1 MRASPTAVRLL
12 GPIGAARDDH
22 EIHLGPSRER
32 ECFAALVLRRGAPVL
47 VDQLIEDLW
56 GAEPPASAVNVV
68 HTYVS
73 RLRGRLVAPE
83 SRDHA
88 LVRSLHPGYSVA
100 PDAIEL
106 DVDEFESERRTG
118 MALLWAGHLHQA
130 HEALRRAIDQWSGA
144 IALHG
149 AIGPLASRERGR
161 LAEHYL
167 DAVEHCIALQ
177 MKEGHGLDTIAE
189 LATLIGKHPFRER
202 LWMLF
207 MLALAIADRRGEA
220 LMAYHDLRRRLNDD
234 LGINPS
240 QRVQNL
246 FGDLIAEKPPGEV
259 WDAHFRLTTQH
270 R

>member
-12 GPIGAARDDH
+12 GPIGAARDGR

-32 ECFAALVLRRGAPVL
+32 ECFAALVLRCGAPVL
-47 VDQLIEDLW
+47 VEQLIDDLW
-56 GAEPPASAVNVV
+56 DAEPPASAVNVV

-88 LVRSLHPGYSVA
+88 LVRSLHPGYSIA
-100 PDAIEL
+100 PDAVEL
-106 DVDEFESERRTG
+106 DVHEFESERRSG
-118 MALLWAGHLHQA
+118 MALLWAGHLDQA
-130 HEALRRAIDQWSGA
+130 HEALRRAIDHWSGT

-149 AIGPLASRERGR
+149 AVGPLACRERQR
-161 LAEHYL
+161 LTEHYL
-167 DAVEHCIALQ
+167 DAVEHCLALQ
-177 MKEGHGLDTIAE
+177 MKEGRGLDTIAE
-189 LATLIGKHPFRER
+189 LTALVGKHPFRER

-207 MLALAIADRRGEA
+207 MLALAVADRRGEA
-220 LMAYHDLRRRLNDD
+220 LIAYHDLRRRLNED

-240 QRVQNL
+240 QRVQRL
-246 FGDLIAEKPPGEV
+246 FGDLVSEKPPGEV
-259 WDAHFRLTTQH
+259 WDDHFRLTTQN